1 MAFCTGRKGDCY
13 FLGVGIG
20 TSTEVPPL
28 LSPFIFS
35 HDKCV
40 LQTTILAPQSAWAWI
55 ARVFQ
60 PASGMKTLLPAPVN
74 VDVTTG
80 WSLDV
85 LSVVER

>member
-1 MAFCTGRKGDCY
+1 MASSTGKKGDCY
-13 FLGVGIG
+13 FFGVRIG

-40 LQTTILAPQSAWAWI
+40 LQTTILAPAWI
-55 ARVFQ
+55 ARMFQ